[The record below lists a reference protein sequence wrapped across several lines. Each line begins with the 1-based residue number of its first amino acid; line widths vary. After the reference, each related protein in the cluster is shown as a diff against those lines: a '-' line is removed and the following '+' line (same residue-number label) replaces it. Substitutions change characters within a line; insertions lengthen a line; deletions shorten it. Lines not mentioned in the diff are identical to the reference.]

1 MRAQTL
7 NLVPVTQPS
16 AVEEPQTSAPSP
28 ELASPPPAAAE
39 ADPPTPSPATSAA
52 VAPKPRQGKAH
63 TASRSSPP
71 SETSSGG
78 RWREWGSFDRTVS
91 YRLPGELIDELEE
104 RLWELR
110 IKEIG
115 VTVAAALTH
124 LLDLD
129 DDELRE
135 LVERANAAKPGR
147 RVSGRR

>member
-16 AVEEPQTSAPSP
+16 AVEEPKTSAPSP

-52 VAPKPRQGKAH
+52 AAPKPRQGKPH
-63 TASRSSPP
+63 TASTSSPP